1 MIRVGAID
9 DERML
14 LDATVKWFDD
24 VPDIEIAHTAA
35 TVREYLALDAED
47 DVVLL
52 DLLLRD
58 ESRPKDN
65 VARLVRRGYKVLM
78 VSVSGNKDQIL
89 ATLEAGA
96 KGYLTK
102 DKDLLT
108 LAQTIREVAAGTH
121 VATREDA
128 LFMSRDKRANRPA
141 LAEQELK
148 TCQLYGEG
156 LTLQAVADEMNVKF
170 HTAKSYLQRAKD
182 KYLAVGRP
190 VRNRTELQQRLRED
204 RELDE
209 H

>member
-1 MIRVGAID
+1 MIKVGAID

-14 LDATVKWFDD
+14 LEATVTWFES

-35 TVREYLALDAED
+35 TVTEYLALGAED

-78 VSVSGNKDQIL
+78 VSVSGNKDKVL
-89 ATLEAGA
+89 VTLEAGA

-102 DKDLLT
+102 DKDLHT

-128 LFMSRDKRANRPA
+128 LFMSWDKRANRPE
-141 LAEQELK
+141 LSDQELK
-148 TCQLYGEG
+148 TCELYGEG
-156 LTLQAVADEMNVKF
+156 LTLQVVADEMHVTF

-182 KYLAVGRP
+182 KYRDVDRP
-190 VRNRTELQQRLRED
+190 FQTRTQLQQRLRED
-204 RELDE
+204 DDLTE